1 MIIKSILSQLG
12 NEALCKEFIA
22 EEEYLRNISD
32 NDITRKE
39 YEERREINNTI
50 RQELANRG
58 LSYTDIYNIANNKK
72 EVI

>member
-1 MIIKSILSQLG
+1 MIIKSILGQLS
-12 NEALCKEFIA
+12 NEALCKEFIV

-50 RQELANRG
+50 RQELAKRG
-58 LSYTDIYNIANNKK
+58 LSYSDIYNIVNSK
-72 EVI
+72 

>member
-12 NEALCKEFIA
+12 NEALCKEFIT

-50 RQELANRG
+50 RQELAKRG
-58 LSYTDIYNIANNKK
+58 LSYSDIYNIVNSK
-72 EVI
+72 